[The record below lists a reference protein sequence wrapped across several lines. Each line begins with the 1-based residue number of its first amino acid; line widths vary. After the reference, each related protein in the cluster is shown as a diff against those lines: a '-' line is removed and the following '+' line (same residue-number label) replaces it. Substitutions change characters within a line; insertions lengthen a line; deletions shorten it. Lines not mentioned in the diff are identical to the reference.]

1 MRFFFFPLM
10 QYTGMMLLEE
20 MASIFLTPYLLI
32 FVVPKVVYFFNRFI
46 IIFFCT
52 INASFWTDSPIS
64 ILQRV
69 DDILQFIADSTV
81 NVEGV
86 GHVCKLVF
94 LLCSDLLFWHG
105 STLVA
110 FFYMFLN
117 IDNIFIFSLLYWSF
131 GSFSVFDF
139 QKHGNSNYG
148 SPHNAPRTERSSQG
162 KMEKSFLRYDRGYI
176 SCR

>member
-1 MRFFFFPLM
+1 
-10 QYTGMMLLEE
+10 MLVFE
-20 MASIFLTPYLLI
+20 LT
-32 FVVPKVVYFFNRFI
+32 
-46 IIFFCT
+46 C
-52 INASFWTDSPIS
+52 PIS
-64 ILQRV
+64 MLQRV

-86 GHVCKLVF
+86 GHVCRLVF

-110 FFYMFLN
+110 FSYVF
-117 IDNIFIFSLLYWSF
+117 IDNFFLFLLYSRPF

-176 SCR
+176 SCRIDIIEVMKPYLL